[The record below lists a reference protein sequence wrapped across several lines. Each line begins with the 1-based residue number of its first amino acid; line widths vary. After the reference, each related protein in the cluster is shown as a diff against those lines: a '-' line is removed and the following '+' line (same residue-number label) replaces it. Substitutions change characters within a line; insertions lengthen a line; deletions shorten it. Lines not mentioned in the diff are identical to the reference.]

1 LKQFC
6 QRYLSY
12 TSEFIM
18 SLYRYILPH
27 HIRRCLSLP
36 TCTGSIPFSHVVAVP
51 QLPCFRRFSSN
62 ANEQKP
68 AAAHSSDP
76 NAAAKQYMALKEA
89 NEQMKKYYDTREL
102 MRQGKLKSLNGGDKT
117 NHGATA
123 AQAGLL
129 VAFLVAFMATPF
141 LGKRIAQDDEFRL
154 KYVPSW
160 YDFTVKKPENAWTR
174 EELHEQMLQVQHD
187 VHRRAIAGEFTPEK
201 LRELQEA
208 MQSPLGSSVGMESA
222 YPRRQGTDESR
233 IPKEWDM
240 VHPGMAMDEKW
251 DEGED

>member
-1 LKQFC
+1 
-6 QRYLSY
+6 
-12 TSEFIM
+12 M
-18 SLYRYILPH
+18 SLCLFRRR
-27 HIRRCLSLP
+27 IRRFLP
-36 TCTGSIPFSHVVAVP
+36 YSIRME
-51 QLPCFRRFSSN
+51 CFTFAPVKIVSQQQYIRRFGSN
-62 ANEQKP
+62 ANEQK
-68 AAAHSSDP
+68 AGSALSNDS
-76 NAAAKQYMALKEA
+76 NAAVRQYIALKDA
-89 NEQMKKYYDTREL
+89 NEQMKKYYETREL
-102 MRQGKLKSLNGGDKT
+102 LRQGKLKSLNGGDKT
-117 NHGATA
+117 SHGATA

-154 KYVPSW
+154 KYIPSW
-160 YDFTVKKPENAWTR
+160 YDYTVKKPENAWTR

-187 VHRRAIAGEFTPEK
+187 VHKRAIAGEFTPEK

-208 MQSPLGSSVGMESA
+208 MQSPLGSSVGIENAHS
-222 YPRRQGTDESR
+222 PRDGTDASR